1 MDGLQLQWLLD
12 PDAVDLAEATR
23 FSIES
28 ILTATLGST
37 VRDHGLVS
45 PGTTTR
51 S

>member
-37 VRDHGLVS
+37 VEITS
-45 PGTTTR
+45 A
-51 S
+51 